1 MSALTH
7 YDILSHGVN
16 LSNRMDIIAN
26 SYAVIEE
33 NRIINIR
40 DLLPGGSQTATPID
54 AYAKTQTDAK

>member
-1 MSALTH
+1 
-7 YDILSHGVN
+7 
-16 LSNRMDIIAN
+16 MDIIAN